1 VFGELITL
9 IEVDKRSHGQI
20 PLETKLPSGDK
31 FIVPSNLYI
40 IGTMNTA
47 DKSIALL
54 DIALRRRFEFEAMY
68 PLYNIK
74 DKTINDADILKKLND
89 RIIETKGHDFQIGH
103 SFFMGCNGGVYEL
116 DKTMNNK
123 VIPLLLEYYMN
134 DEKEVRAIL
143 QAAGLTIDEN
153 VWPLRIT
160 GRDDKSI

>member
-1 VFGELITL
+1 
-9 IEVDKRSHGQI
+9 
-20 PLETKLPSGDK
+20 
-31 FIVPSNLYI
+31 
-40 IGTMNTA
+40 
-47 DKSIALL
+47 
-54 DIALRRRFEFEAMY
+54 
-68 PLYNIK
+68 LYNIK